1 MGNMAQI
8 SIDIGRVQTIRK
20 IVLLAAALPLVAA
33 FVLVQSPWPEGQKIH
48 ESLEWLGIGLI
59 VICIVGRTWCTLY
72 IGGRKNT
79 VVVDEGPYSVSRNPL
94 YMFSLLGAAGV
105 GAQLGS
111 FTLML
116 AVPAIVWLV
125 FRIVVARE
133 EKHLLNGLGE
143 PYRDYVSRV
152 PRFLPRLSL
161 WHNAEYLEVRPN
173 RVVRTFVD
181 ACFFLAAIPL
191 AEAFEWLQELGV
203 IPVLLRLP

>member
-1 MGNMAQI
+1 M
-8 SIDIGRVQTIRK
+8 
-20 IVLLAAALPLVAA
+20 
-33 FVLVQSPWPEGQKIH
+33 LVQSPWPEGQKIH

-111 FTLML
+111 FIMML
-116 AVPAIVWLV
+116 VVPAIVWLV

-161 WHNAEYLEVRPN
+161 WRNAEYLEVRPS
-173 RVVRTFVD
+173 RVVRTFMD

-191 AEAFEWLQELGV
+191 AESFEWLQQSGYHSGAAETSLSGGV
-203 IPVLLRLP
+203 IPTSHWP